1 VLQHLIVQHLGN
13 TGMVNTRVRGKS
25 SVQETVEYAIALIN
39 DADYT
44 AHEGIVQQG

>member
-1 VLQHLIVQHLGN
+1 MLQHLIVQHLGN
-13 TGMVNTRVRGKS
+13 TGMVNTRGKS
-25 SVQETVEYAIALIN
+25 SVQETVDYAIALIN